1 MAIAQF
7 LADPE
12 QSRSLQGFPP
22 AGGPPSLFSS
32 ATDGVVCRFRTAYP
46 VTLWPVAPA
55 AVDFVPP
62 GAYAFLDDRAD
73 VASVLRLRLRCLGKR
88 RFAEFAPPLLRF
100 YLHGPLAT
108 TGALY
113 ELLFNRAIELA
124 VLPAATVTGERVM
137 APPRCLPACAIRP
150 VGFGTDEA
158 VLPCPPHAHQAYLLL
173 QEYFIFPEKCLFFDI
188 EGLGDDGMLGT
199 VELDLLF
206 LFSERPREGLVVT
219 PDTLRLGCPRATAP
233 ARQSRVLVHP
243 PSASRQSP
251 PRHEGYPVSAV
262 KSDAPR
268 TSDEPRDP
276 VRPAGDA
283 RREWRSPRTPV
294 PPAPR
299 TAHRWLVAHAL
310 PRRQLPGRDVQ
321 AARVVAQQL
330 RRRAK

>member
-12 QSRSLQGFPP
+12 QSRSLQGFRLP
-22 AGGPPSLFSS
+22 ADLPLFSS

-124 VLPAATVTGERVM
+124 VLPAATVTGELVM
-137 APPRCLPACAIRP
+137 APPRCLPARAIRP

-188 EGLGDDGMLGT
+188 DGLGDMACSARVGE
-199 VELDLLF
+199 VDLLF

-219 PDTLRLGCPRATAP
+219 PDTLRLGCPRAIARP
-233 ARQSRVLVHP
+233 RQSH
-243 PSASRQSP
+243 
-251 PRHEGYPVSAV
+251 
-262 KSDAPR
+262 
-268 TSDEPRDP
+268 
-276 VRPAGDA
+276 
-283 RREWRSPRTPV
+283 RSSIIR
-294 PPAPR
+294 
-299 TAHRWLVAHAL
+299 VAH
-310 PRRQLPGRDVQ
+310 PRRDRGSPSRHKG
-321 AARVVAQQL
+321 
-330 RRRAK
+330 